1 MKNQIESINT
11 ADLAHVTGG
20 GFDLSSIMGM
30 IGPMLSGGG
39 GGGGGDKK
47 DQSGGGGG
55 GGLGGLMQMAGP
67 LLKMFSSGGSK

>member
-1 MKNQIESINT
+1 MKNQLESIT
-11 ADLAHVTGG
+11 SADLQHVTG

-39 GGGGGDKK
+39 GSSGGDQKK

-55 GGLGGLMQMAGP
+55 GLGGLMKMIGP
-67 LLKMFSSGGSK
+67 LLSGGGK

>member
-1 MKNQIESINT
+1 MKNQIESINP
-11 ADLAHVTGG
+11 ADLAHVTG

-39 GGGGGDKK
+39 GAAKSGGDK
-47 DQSGGGGG
+47 DQSGGGG

-67 LLKMFSSGGSK
+67 LLKMFSGNKS